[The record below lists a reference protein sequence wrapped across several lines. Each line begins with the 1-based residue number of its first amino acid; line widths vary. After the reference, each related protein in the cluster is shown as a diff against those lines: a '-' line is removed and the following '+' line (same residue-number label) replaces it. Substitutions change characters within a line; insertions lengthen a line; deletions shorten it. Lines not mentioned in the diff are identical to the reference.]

1 MDLSTVLLSFYLIVL
16 VYGYPGYGRLSKQL
30 HFLHSLSFDYMNYS
44 KFLNRT
50 TIMRSF
56 ARVHIYL
63 AIDRDKDLEQTGI
76 CAPLSCEVIVRVEGD
91 SEPMARKK
99 FWRYDANKI
108 LTVKVMD
115 SGNETGKY
123 TARP

>member
-1 MDLSTVLLSFYLIVL
+1 
-16 VYGYPGYGRLSKQL
+16 
-30 HFLHSLSFDYMNYS
+30 
-44 KFLNRT
+44 
-50 TIMRSF
+50 MRSF

-99 FWRYDANKI
+99 FWRYDANEI